1 MALFFIIRL
10 VASISL
16 KAGKNMIRKGRCPK
30 FSFVWKHFKRAAG
43 FFTLYPLVLLLMLQV
58 IQLFSPGSVSLFK
71 YGLVASWVAVTVY
84 KEYVVG
90 KTKKIKTGDK
100 IEKTPPAS
108 SLISYLETLIKRT
121 ASTASILAYRGLTL
135 AEKVSA
141 LVHLSDF
148 FVIFVA
154 ISVFDNL
161 CLANFSIEIEQALR
175 QAFVMTSF

>member
-1 MALFFIIRL
+1 
-10 VASISL
+10 
-16 KAGKNMIRKGRCPK
+16 
-30 FSFVWKHFKRAAG
+30 
-43 FFTLYPLVLLLMLQV
+43 
-58 IQLFSPGSVSLFK
+58 
-71 YGLVASWVAVTVY
+71 VTVY
-84 KEYVVG
+84 KEFVVG

-100 IEKTPPAS
+100 IEKTAPTS
-108 SLISYLETLIKRT
+108 SLISYLETLIKKT
-121 ASTASILAYRGLTL
+121 ASMASICAYRGFTL